1 MRHAL
6 TLLLSTCLAQAA
18 LAHPFDDRAL
28 MHTNLAIVNDRD
40 LVLTILYNF
49 TGAASSYTELYKLDA
64 NQDGFVT
71 LAERDKR
78 MLALAQ
84 ERLDNV
90 ELKINGRRVKLNI
103 DSSSFQCLDMDHP
116 DRDFSGPQSFPTERV
131 WLGYAMGFKG
141 SVTEP
146 AANSVFSGEFS
157 FLSVGERIEDP
168 ALQFKVYDERV
179 KPAATL
185 PDTSWDKR
193 ANGPYVFTFRYLAS
207 GKPNQGE
214 APPQEEQK
222 GDSAR
227 EKLDEMRQAP
237 REDKNR
243 EGFFRKLFDN
253 LRLGG
258 GDFNYWFFALLFVF
272 GWGAWHAL
280 QPGHGKTLVAS
291 YLIGTQ
297 GRKSDALF
305 LGLVVTLAHTS
316 GVMILLGGLAAVQ
329 AWMPDLFEDPTK
341 SLSEW
346 MSVAVGATIVI
357 MGAGLLLKRAGGETR
372 HEHDI
377 FGRHVHSEDD
387 HAHEELDPKLM
398 SRWEIL
404 RLGILGGI
412 VPCPAAFV
420 IALISIDQH
429 MLVAGLILVLM
440 FSTGLALVLSTIGLI
455 LVTTKSFAASA
466 PSEYGP
472 LYRRFAPWLSRTSGR
487 RSLLLSLVR
496 LIVAQWLVLE
506 SVIVRI
512 LRYLAPKFPVI
523 GALVITLVGFTMVL
537 MALLRLGVLDMA
549 TFTA

>member
-1 MRHAL
+1 MRNAL
-6 TLLLSTCLAQAA
+6 ICILFTTMAA
-18 LAHPFDDRAL
+18 GAAAHPFDDRAL

-40 LVLTILYNF
+40 VVLTILYNF
-49 TGAASSYTELYKLDA
+49 TGAAASYTELWKLDS
-64 NQDGFVT
+64 NQDGFVS

-90 ELKINGRRVKLNI
+90 ELKINGKRLKLNI
-103 DSSSFQCLDMDHP
+103 DPRSFQCLDMDHP
-116 DRDFSGPQSFPTERV
+116 ERDFSGEQSFPTDRAS
-131 WLGYAMGFKG
+131 LGYAMGFKG
-141 SVTEP
+141 TVTEAP
-146 AANSVFSGEFS
+146 ASGAFLGEFG

-185 PDTSWDKR
+185 SDVTWDKR
-193 ANGPYVFTFRYLAS
+193 ANGPYVFSFRYLATTM
-207 GKPNQGE
+207 PVNGE
-214 APPQEEQK
+214 TSPPPEPTPEPKAQA
-222 GDSAR
+222 AR
-227 EKLDEMRQAP
+227 DELDKMRQAP

-253 LRLGG
+253 LRSGE
-258 GDFNYWFFALLFVF
+258 GDFSYWFFALAFVF

-346 MSVAVGATIVI
+346 ISVAVGATILF

-377 FGRHVHSEDD
+377 FGRHVHGEDD
-387 HAHEELDPKLM
+387 HAHQELDPQLM

-420 IALISIDQH
+420 IALISIDRQ
-429 MLVAGLILVLM
+429 MLVAGLILVLV
-440 FSTGLALVLSTIGLI
+440 FSLGLALVLSTIGLM
-455 LVTTKSFAASA
+455 LVATKGYMRARRKERRGAA
-466 PSEYGP
+466 
-472 LYRRFAPWLSRTSGR
+472 YRFFETK
-487 RSLLLSLVR
+487 V
-496 LIVAQWLVLE
+496 
-506 SVIVRI
+506 
-512 LRYLAPKFPVI
+512 PVI
-523 GALVITLVGFTMVL
+523 GALVIVLLGFTMVL
-537 MALLRLGVLDMA
+537 MGLLRLGVLDLA